1 MFDNN
6 NMNYRKSY
14 AQSIYDPTYKGI
26 CMSANIKPNESQK
39 KDVKTY
45 DLVSLKNRIIYNLI
59 DKTIANLN
67 NGEKNENENEDEN
80 INKQKICSFY
90 PNCRNE
96 KCYFLHVIKNEKKMI
111 KFLDN
116 IISNLDY

>member
-1 MFDNN
+1 
-6 NMNYRKSY
+6 MNYRKTY
-14 AQSIYDPTYKGI
+14 AQSIYDGSSYKEI
-26 CMSANIKPNESQK
+26 FMTENIKPNESQK

-59 DKTIANLN
+59 DKTIENLN
-67 NGEKNENENEDEN
+67 NDEKNENEN

-90 PNCRNE
+90 PNCRNK